1 MVAGVVLKRR
11 FTRASRSCLPGR
23 SAGFTMVELIVVMVL
38 IGILGAIGA
47 ARFFNRT
54 GFDAAAYAE
63 QSAAMLRYAQKLA
76 IAQRRNV
83 FVQATT
89 QGIRLCYDGSTP
101 CAAQQ
106 QVAAPSGANSGS
118 TATRAF
124 CAAGGAYIEAWHC
137 EGVPTGASMTLSQA
151 TAGAFFFNG
160 LGQPFLA
167 ADTGIGASGFTGL
180 TLSIK
185 GDDLTRTISVAQ
197 ETGYV
202 Y

>member
-1 MVAGVVLKRR
+1 LG
-11 FTRASRSCLPGR
+11 
-23 SAGFTMVELIVVMVL
+23 GFTMVELIVVMIL

-47 ARFFNRT
+47 ARFFSRT
-54 GFDAAAYAE
+54 GFDAAAYSE

-76 IAQRRNV
+76 IAQNRPV
-83 FVQATT
+83 YVQATT

-101 CAAQQ
+101 CTSQQ
-106 QVAAPSGANSGS
+106 QVAAPSGDNSGS

-124 CAAGGAYIEAWHC
+124 CTAGGAYARAWYC

-151 TAGAFFFNG
+151 AAGAFYFNG
-160 LGQPFLA
+160 LGRPYLTT
-167 ADTGIGASGFTGL
+167 DTGDSTFGGL
-180 TLSIK
+180 SLTVK
-185 GDDLTRTISVAQ
+185 GDELTRTISISQ